1 MANNRDVLY
10 LTILEDCPFTE
21 ITSIAPSDYDDAI
34 EYYEDKLVDYPVSFP
49 DEHATCH
56 FALGKLKWNEFV
68 EKGTHKGVDRTAT
81 ATALEKILFH
91 YFSALSRFTR
101 DRQPETYA
109 VLNIMITQALRER
122 YYLIVAK
129 TSVLMKQKGVTKASG
144 MKKATDQVFEALAT
158 MQGLRLR
165 CNVEYAIA
173 SMEAGILYL
182 LQLEDETDGTK
193 IGTLRDE
200 ALIQFENA
208 QTQFEAFTRNQQ
220 KYQQQDKDNS
230 SSGGGGAASG
240 PTHTPTFPSHVRQLL
255 QGKTRSHMEGL
266 IAYLTGCVYC
276 VTGMV
281 EDQRQAYYYFSQSV
295 RSGQLPNH
303 LVEWGDAHF
312 RMSKL
317 ILSCPQL
324 LDEGV
329 ESSSSSASMSM
340 AMENNR
346 RPQSA
351 IMHRLPPPSFFP
363 SFAVNANLGDTRPLI
378 LDTPS
383 L

>member
-1 MANNRDVLY
+1 MANKDRLY
-10 LTILEDCPFTE
+10 LTILEDCPNTA
-21 ITSIAPSDYDDAI
+21 ITSIAPLDYDDAI
-34 EYYEDKLVDYPVSFP
+34 EYYEDKLVDYPASFP

-129 TSVLMKQKGVTKASG
+129 TNVLMKQKGVTKASG
-144 MKKATDQVFEALAT
+144 MKKAADQVFEALAT

-193 IGTLRDE
+193 IGTFRDE

-220 KYQQQDKDNS
+220 KYQQQDKDHS
-230 SSGGGGAASG
+230 SSGGGGADGST
-240 PTHTPTFPSHVRQLL
+240 PTPTFPSHVRQLL

-266 IAYLTGCVYC
+266 IAYRTGCVYS
-276 VTGMV
+276 VTGMI
-281 EDQRQAYYYFSQSV
+281 EDQRQAYYYFSQCV
-295 RSGQLPNH
+295 RTGQLPNH
-303 LVEWGDAHF
+303 LVEWSDAHF

-317 ILSCPQL
+317 ILACPQL
-324 LDEGV
+324 VDEGA
-329 ESSSSSASMSM
+329 ESSSASVT
-340 AMENNR
+340 MEKNR
-346 RPQSA
+346 RPQSSNLHH
-351 IMHRLPPPSFFP
+351 HRLPPSSFFP
-363 SFAVNANLGDTRPLI
+363 SFAVNANLGGPFFFFFF
-378 LDTPS
+378 
-383 L
+383 